1 MTHILRIDASARQAG
16 SVTRDLLDRI
26 EARLGGQVT
35 RRDVGAAPLPLLTAD
50 WVDANFTPKDQRNS
64 DQRQALALSDA
75 LVAEVQ
81 AADTLLIAL
90 PIYNFSVP
98 ASLKAWI
105 DLIARAGLTFKYS
118 ETGPKGL
125 LTGKRAIVV
134 VASGGVPMDSP
145 VDFATPYIRQVL
157 GFIGIKDVT
166 IVNADAMAT
175 DADGALARA
184 KSQIDAI
191 AA

>member
-145 VDFATPYIRQVL
+145 VDFATP
-157 GFIGIKDVT
+157 
-166 IVNADAMAT
+166 
-175 DADGALARA
+175 ARS
-184 KSQIDAI
+184 SQSRLSSWRGR
-191 AA
+191 